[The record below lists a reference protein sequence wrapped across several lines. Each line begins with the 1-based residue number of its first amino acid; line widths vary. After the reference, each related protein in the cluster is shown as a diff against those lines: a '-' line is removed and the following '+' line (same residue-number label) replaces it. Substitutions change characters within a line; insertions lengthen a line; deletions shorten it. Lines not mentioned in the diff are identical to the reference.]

1 MPEKEEALTKEEK
14 KAQKKAAKQKKKE
27 ETPFLKKLNRV
38 LLIIIALLLVM
49 GGVFVC
55 MIFGIDLSEEFINN
69 NSEFVD
75 DTKLDADGDGEQDD
89 DNYAVEALSEL
100 RDTNDL
106 SSILKEWATQST
118 DANLMK
124 SKNVINFLLIGI
136 DEGGTN
142 ADSIILLSVNKETKK
157 LYLTSFMRD
166 SYTYIKTQYGDKY
179 AKVNA
184 AYANGGADK
193 LVETIENDYKI
204 AIDYYVSVN
213 FETFKE
219 VVDAIGGVKVPIKEY
234 EQQAMAK
241 EMGYTGTWGDA
252 VLLNGEDALGFCRIR
267 HCDSDGDI
275 SRTRRQRTFITAL
288 INASQNVTMSQVSDV
303 ISTLLKYVRTDCS
316 TATLISLA
324 TQGILGKWYNYE
336 LTTTTEPIESCRLD
350 YLGYAWVWIVDYPAA
365 AQDLQNTI
373 YGTTNIKLNE
383 DRLTAI
389 DVMKSG
395 NSGEARP

>member
-1 MPEKEEALTKEEK
+1 MSEKKEDLTKEEK
-14 KAQKKAAKQKKKE
+14 KAQKKAARKQKSE

-38 LLIIIALLLVM
+38 LLAIILVLIVT
-49 GGVFVC
+49 GGVFVF
-55 MIFGIDLSEEFINN
+55 MILGIDLSEDYNN
-69 NSEFVD
+69 EATGFVD
-75 DTKLDADGDGEQDD
+75 DTRVDDDGDGEQDD

-100 RDTNDL
+100 RDSSNL

-118 DANLMK
+118 DDNLMK
-124 SKNVINFLLIGI
+124 SKNVINFLLIGV
-136 DEGGTN
+136 DAGGSN

-234 EQQAMAK
+234 EQQAMKK

-252 VLLNGEDALGFCRIR
+252 VLLDGEDALAFCRIR
-267 HCDSDGDI
+267 HCDSDGDV
-275 SRTRRQRTFITAL
+275 SRTRRQRTFIKAL
-288 INASQNVTMSQVSDV
+288 INASQDVTMSQVSDV

-324 TQGILGKWYNYE
+324 TQGIMGKWYNYD

-350 YLGYAWVWIVDYPAA
+350 YYGYAWVWIVDYPAA

-373 YGTTNIKLNE
+373 YGTTNITLNE

-389 DVMKSG
+389 DVMKNG